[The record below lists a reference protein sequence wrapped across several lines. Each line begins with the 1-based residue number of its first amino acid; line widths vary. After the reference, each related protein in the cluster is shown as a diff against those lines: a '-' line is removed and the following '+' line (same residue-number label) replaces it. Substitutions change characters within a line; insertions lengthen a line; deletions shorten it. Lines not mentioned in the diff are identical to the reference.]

1 MSFAGYVLL
10 LVGGFLLLMV
20 LGVPIAFSLSIS
32 AIFTVL
38 VTGNF
43 TVTAIFHRMIGN
55 ASGYTLLAIPFFIL
69 AAKLMNTGGVTR
81 KIFRAC
87 SAWVGSIPGGL
98 GHANVVASIVFSGM
112 SGSAVADAGGLGQIE
127 VDAMIKD
134 GFDPEFSAKDGFD
147 PEFSAAVTA
156 ASATIGPI
164 IPPSIPM
171 VVYGMMTEVSVG
183 ALFIGGIVPGLV
195 LALATS
201 ILVFFMA
208 KKRHYPVKEFSWKEV
223 GQATKEALLS
233 LLTPVIIIGG
243 IWTGIFSPTE
253 AACIAATYAF
263 ILSVLVYRELSWKD
277 VYQALIETARD
288 SAGILCLICGAASFS
303 WLVTM
308 LGMTQALSEAL
319 VKLTD
324 NKYVMLLIVN
334 IAFLIIGMFM
344 EALAAMTITLP
355 FLVPLMSVYGIDPL
369 HLGVVLVLNLMI
381 GLCTPPVGTSLFI
394 CAKTAHISIERMYKA
409 ILPFLVP
416 LIIVLFLIT
425 YMPGLVTWLP
435 GTLG

>member
-10 LVGGFLLLMV
+10 LVGGFLILMV

-32 AIFTVL
+32 AIFTVV

-43 TVTAIFHRMIGN
+43 TVTAIFHRMVGN

-69 AAKLMNTGGVTR
+69 AAKMMNTGGVTR

-98 GHANVVASIVFSGM
+98 GHANIVASIVFSGM

-134 GFDPEFSAKDGFD
+134 GFDPD
-147 PEFSAAVTA
+147 FSAAVTA

-183 ALFIGGIVPGLV
+183 ALFIGGIIPGLC
-195 LALATS
+195 LALACS

-208 KKRHYPVKEFSWKEV
+208 KKRNYPVKKFSWKEV

-243 IWTGIFSPTE
+243 IWTGVFSPTE
-253 AACIAATYAF
+253 AACVAVVYAF
-263 ILSVLVYRELSWKD
+263 ILAVIVYRDINLKD
-277 VYQALIETARD
+277 MYNNLRQTVSD
-288 SAGILCLICGAASFS
+288 GSGILIIICGAAAFS

-308 LGMTQALSEAL
+308 MGMTDALSHAL
-319 VKLTD
+319 TSLTD
-324 NKYVMLLIVN
+324 NKYIMLLILN
-334 IAFLIIGMFM
+334 IAFLLIGMFM
-344 EALAAMTITLP
+344 EALAVMTITVP
-355 FLVPLMSVYGIDPL
+355 FLIPLMSSFGIDPV

-394 CAKTAHISIERMYKA
+394 CAKTANITIEEMYKA
-409 ILPFLVP
+409 ILPFLIP
-416 LIIVLFLIT
+416 LIIVLLMIT
-425 YMPGLVTWLP
+425 YIPGIVTWLP
-435 GTLG
+435 SITM

>member
-20 LGVPIAFSLSIS
+20 LGVPIAYSLSVS
-32 AIFTVL
+32 ALFTVL

-43 TVTAIFHRMIGN
+43 TPVAIFHRMIGN

-69 AAKLMNTGGVTR
+69 AAKLMNTGGITR
-81 KIFRAC
+81 KIFRAA
-87 SAWVGSIPGGL
+87 SAWVGWIPGGL

-127 VDAMIKD
+127 IDAMKD
-134 GFDPEFSAKDGFD
+134 KGFDADFSAG
-147 PEFSAAVTA
+147 VTA

-183 ALFIGGIVPGLV
+183 SLFIGGIVPGLL

-201 ILVFFMA
+201 ILVYIISV
-208 KKRHYPVKEFSWKEV
+208 KRKYPTEKFSWKEV
-223 GQATKEALLS
+223 GVATKEALLS

-263 ILSVLVYRELSWKD
+263 ILAVLVYRELGWKD
-277 VYQALIETARD
+277 VVKALVETARD
-288 SAGILCLICGAASFS
+288 SAGILCIICGAAAFS

-308 LGMTQALSEAL
+308 LGMTSAMSRAL
-319 VKLTD
+319 VALTD
-324 NKYVMLLIVN
+324 NKYLILLIVN

-355 FLVPLMSVYGIDPL
+355 FLVPLMAAYGINPL

-394 CAKTAHISIERMYKA
+394 CAKTAGITIEKMYKA

-425 YMPGLVTWLP
+425 YVPSLVTWLP
-435 GTLG
+435 GLLG

>member
-10 LVGGFLLLMV
+10 LVGGFLLLMI

-43 TVTAIFHRMIGN
+43 TVTAIFHRMVGN

-87 SAWVGSIPGGL
+87 SAWVGSVPGGL
-98 GHANVVASIVFSGM
+98 GHANIVASIVFSGM

-134 GFDPEFSAKDGFD
+134 GFDPD
-147 PEFSAAVTA
+147 FSAAVTA

-183 ALFIGGIVPGLV
+183 ALFIGGIVPGLC
-195 LALATS
+195 LALACGV
-201 ILVFFMA
+201 LVFLMA
-208 KKRHYPVKEFSWKEV
+208 KKRNYPVKKFSWKEV

-243 IWTGIFSPTE
+243 IWTGVFSPTE
-253 AACIAATYAF
+253 AACIAALYAF
-263 ILSVLVYRELSWKD
+263 ILAVPVYHELGWKD

-288 SAGILCLICGAASFS
+288 SAGILCLICGAAAFS

-308 LGMTQALSEAL
+308 LGMTRALSTAL
-319 VKLTD
+319 VSLTD

-355 FLVPLMSVYGIDPL
+355 FLVPLMAAYGIDPL

-394 CAKTAHISIERMYKA
+394 CAKTAKISIEKMYKA
-409 ILPFLVP
+409 ILPFLIP

-425 YMPGLVTWLP
+425 YIPGLVTWLP